1 MGSIR
6 FSSVSS
12 SNHVTIPRIGF
23 GTAVWPFASSDAMK
37 EAILNAIKLG
47 YRHFDSAALYQSE
60 KPLGEAIAE
69 ALRSGLIKSRDE
81 LFITSKL
88 YCCDAHHDRVLPA
101 LQMSLRLHNTN
112 HSKSLSFTYV
122 HVSSIYSLRVFP

>member
-6 FSSVSS
+6 ISSVSS
-12 SNHVTIPRIGF
+12 NNVTIPRIGF

-37 EAILNAIKLG
+37 EAILNAIELG

-69 ALRSGLIKSRDE
+69 ALRSGLIKSRDK

-88 YCCDAHHDRVLPA
+88 YCCDAHHDRV
-101 LQMSLRLHNTN
+101 
-112 HSKSLSFTYV
+112 
-122 HVSSIYSLRVFP
+122 